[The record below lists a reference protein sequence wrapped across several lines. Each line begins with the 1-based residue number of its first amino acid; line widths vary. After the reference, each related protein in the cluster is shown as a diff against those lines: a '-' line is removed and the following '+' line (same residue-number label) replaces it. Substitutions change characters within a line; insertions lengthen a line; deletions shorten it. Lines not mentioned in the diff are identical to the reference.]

1 MVHAG
6 NAAGEFRRIPLAG
19 RHGQGKHAQVD
30 ASDYPHLCD
39 HTWTLSTCRGKPGYV
54 YGVLGGRKVAMH
66 RVILGL
72 QVGDGRL
79 VDHVNGDPLDNR
91 RANLRLATP
100 GENRRN
106 SAAQYS
112 DSTPF
117 KGVSPTRSGR
127 RFRAEIRAR
136 GTYRFLGVYD
146 TPEEAARA
154 YDAAA
159 AELHGEFALT
169 NADAGLLA
177 EVPA

>member
-1 MVHAG
+1 MVHTIGAPG
-6 NAAGEFRRIPLAG
+6 QVRRIPLHG
-19 RHGQGKHAQVD
+19 RNGQGKYALVD

-106 SAAQYS
+106 SAHQAS
-112 DSTPF
+112 DSTPY
-117 KGVSPTRSGR
+117 KGVSPTPSGR
-127 RFRAEIRAR
+127 YRSEIRAR
-136 GTYRFLGVYD
+136 GEHRYLGLFD
-146 TPEEAARA
+146 DAEEAARA